1 MWWKEVAEAHAA
13 SQECSRHARHEA
25 PVGTPRGSTRDA
37 SIHASKLMVGE
48 SGNALGGKDALR
60 RAAHVTAEPTRTRRD
75 ARRFGVAAGLGL
87 VLAASIGLGVVLSR
101 RDTNAYTLP
110 NAHAGMTSDSALMQS
125 NGYTPARRG
134 AEGDGIVEV
143 MEHELNAH
151 PSTAAVIA
159 WLSEQSLLHSVGL
172 DLTMQVQR
180 VSAKAV
186 ATAGVELPTTTFSAR
201 GIRFNEA
208 GEIVEILP
216 ASDVDSNACDLTIV
230 VSTENPQHWT
240 YSCEGRCTPPEEC
253 LLSIDGAT
261 REIACSCREELR

>member
-48 SGNALGGKDALR
+48 SGNAFGGKDALR

-134 AEGDGIVEV
+134 AEGDSIVEV

-159 WLSEQSLLHSVGL
+159 WLSEQSLLQSVGL